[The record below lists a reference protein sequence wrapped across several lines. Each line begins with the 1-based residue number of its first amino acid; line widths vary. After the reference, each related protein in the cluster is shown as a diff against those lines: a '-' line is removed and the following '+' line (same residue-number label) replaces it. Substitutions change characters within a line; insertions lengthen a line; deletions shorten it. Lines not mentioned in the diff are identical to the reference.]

1 MAKWLILDRD
11 GVINYDSDQFIKSPE
26 EWQPLPGSLKA
37 IANLNKAGYNVVVIS
52 NQSGLAR
59 GLFNVET
66 LDAIHQKFHTL
77 LANENG
83 KVEKIYYCPH
93 GPDDNC
99 SCRKPMFGLFTQF
112 AQDYKLSLTNVYA
125 VGDSIRDLKAANDAG
140 ANSILV
146 RTGKGQKS
154 VATLQT
160 FDKDSLLYA
169 TPIYDDLASFVNA
182 LLSKEKSL

>member
-26 EWQPLPGSLKA
+26 EWRPLPGSLKA
-37 IANLNKAGYNVVVIS
+37 IANLNKAGYRIVVIS

-59 GLFNVET
+59 GLFSVET
-66 LDAIHQKFHTL
+66 LDAIHEKFHTL
-77 LANENG
+77 LAKENG

-99 SCRKPMFGLFTQF
+99 TCRKPLSGLFTQF

-125 VGDSIRDLKAANDAG
+125 VGDSIRDLQAASEAG

-154 VATLQT
+154 ELTLQALE
-160 FDKDSLLYA
+160 KDNLLRT
-169 TPIYDDLASFVNA
+169 TPIHNDLASFVNT
-182 LLSKEKSL
+182 LLSKDESL